1 MKESGRVSLLVVS
14 IVLAAGVFAGLW
26 VTRPA
31 SDNEMIELA
40 KQRQL
45 QPLMEIDKPARLSV
59 TEDEQNKKLANEL
72 YPYISEQI
80 VSDQKISDAILSNV
94 GDALDKRLGVYTAD
108 TLPSQLQVFQDK
120 LQQELDAALTAQNKK
135 NEADFS
141 DLRVNLSNELDDRLV
156 AQDQKTDV
164 KLSGLTTDL
173 SKKLDD
179 SLTLQDQKTDARL
192 VDVRAQLS
200 KELDAYLPQAV
211 DAMIPDL
218 VTAIVKVF
226 VDNQDSYVP
235 QLQQM
240 LKPYQTLDE
249 AQAVALYTKYRDQI
263 VLDLVPVILD
273 RIETGVK
280 PVLQEKIET
289 MEPSITPVV
298 SETAPVVSETAPMVS
313 ETTPVVSETT
323 PVVSETAPMVSE
335 TTPVVSETTPVVS
348 ETTPVVSETT
358 PVVSE
363 TTP

>member
-173 SKKLDD
+173 SKK
-179 SLTLQDQKTDARL
+179 
-192 VDVRAQLS
+192 
-200 KELDAYLPQAV
+200 
-211 DAMIPDL
+211 
-218 VTAIVKVF
+218 
-226 VDNQDSYVP
+226 
-235 QLQQM
+235 
-240 LKPYQTLDE
+240 
-249 AQAVALYTKYRDQI
+249 
-263 VLDLVPVILD
+263 
-273 RIETGVK
+273 
-280 PVLQEKIET
+280 
-289 MEPSITPVV
+289 
-298 SETAPVVSETAPMVS
+298 
-313 ETTPVVSETT
+313 
-323 PVVSETAPMVSE
+323 
-335 TTPVVSETTPVVS
+335 
-348 ETTPVVSETT
+348 
-358 PVVSE
+358 
-363 TTP
+363 